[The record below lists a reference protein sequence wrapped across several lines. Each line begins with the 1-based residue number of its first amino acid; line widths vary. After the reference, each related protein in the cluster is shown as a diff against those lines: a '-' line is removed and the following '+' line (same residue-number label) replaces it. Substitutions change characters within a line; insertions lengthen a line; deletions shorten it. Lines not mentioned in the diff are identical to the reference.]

1 MGYSPLVT
9 YTKFSPNRTS
19 PRNHVIDTV
28 SIHVTAGQGSA
39 KSILNLPNFTKH
51 NIISGASC
59 NYAIGYD
66 GSIGCGVDENDRSW
80 CTSNRANDMRAI
92 TIEVSSEPVHPYVV
106 NQKAYAA
113 LIDLLVD
120 ICKRHPTIGTLKW
133 KADKKLIGKVDQQNM
148 TVHRWFANKACPGD
162 YLYKLHGQIAAEVN
176 ARLGSEEKK
185 PTEETYTMKQFVMD
199 VQRACGAAVDG
210 IPGPE
215 TLSKTVTLSAKKN
228 RTHAAVKAVQ
238 KRLYVLGYAEVGSA
252 DGIAGSKF
260 TSAVAHFQLDNN
272 CVSDGE
278 ITARNTT
285 WKKLLGMA

>member
-1 MGYSPLVT
+1 MGYSPLAT

-19 PRNHVIDTV
+19 PRNHVLDTV
-28 SIHVTAGQGSA
+28 SIHCTGGQGTA
-39 KSILNLPNFTKH
+39 KQILNLSHFVNYNPIN
-51 NIISGASC
+51 GASC

-66 GSIGCGVDENDRSW
+66 GSIGCGVDEADRSW

-92 TIEVSSEPVHPYVV
+92 TIEVSSDSKHPY
-106 NQKAYAA
+106 KITDAAYNA

-120 ICKRHPTIGTLKW
+120 ICKRIPTIGTLKW
-133 KADKKLIGKVDQQNM
+133 KGNKKLIGKVDQQNM

-162 YLYKLHGQIAAEVN
+162 YLYNLHGQIASEVN
-176 ARLGSEEKK
+176 KRLGAEEKK
-185 PTEETYTMKQFVMD
+185 PADESYTLKQFVMD

-215 TLSKTVTLSAKKN
+215 TLRKTVTLSATKN

-238 KRLYVLGYAEVGSA
+238 KRLLVLGYAEVGSA
-252 DGIAGSKF
+252 DGIAGPKF
-260 TSAVAHFQLDNN
+260 TSAVAHYQLDNN
-272 CVSDGE
+272 CVADGE